1 MFHTFLTDISGIEC
15 PRLFTYPFCYTPHPL
30 SVLAAK
36 QVQQYLQTQ
45 TVWEKELAQGKMF
58 GVLVVKNTSGEI
70 GFLAAFSGILAGR
83 NHHPYFVPPVYDL
96 LQPDGFF
103 KLEEQAISQ
112 LNSRIHSLEEE
123 AEYLTLKQQV
133 AKLKEEA
140 QEALLAAKQAMKV
153 AKLQRD
159 AARSQEISEAQQQAM
174 IHESQ
179 FQKAEY
185 KRLEKSWQQRILS
198 ASQALKE
205 RESAIN
211 QWKDERKQRSAA
223 LQQRLFEQF
232 DLLNA
237 KGERKNL
244 CIIFEQTVHRT
255 PPAGAG
261 ECAAPKLLQYAY
273 LQGYQPLAMAEFWW
287 GNSPK
292 TEIRQH
298 GLFYPSCQGK
308 CAPILSHMLQGLEVE
323 PNPLQQKM
331 QQAAQKPLE
340 ILYEDE
346 WIVAVNKPT
355 GMLSVPGK
363 EDCRSVYDFM
373 HERYPDSDSP
383 LIVHRLDMDT
393 SGVLLIAKTKQMHQ
407 TLQKLFHLQQISKR
421 YVALVE
427 GRVKENQGIIELPL
441 IPDLLDRPRQKV
453 DKVHGKKAISRY
465 EVIERTPEHT
475 RLALYPLTG
484 RTHQLRVHTAHP
496 YGLHC
501 PIVGDAL
508 YGTASHRLYLHA
520 ETVEFIH
527 PILGENIRITAPVP
541 F

>member
-1 MFHTFLTDISGIEC
+1 
-15 PRLFTYPFCYTPHPL
+15 
-30 SVLAAK
+30 
-36 QVQQYLQTQ
+36 
-45 TVWEKELAQGKMF
+45 
-58 GVLVVKNTSGEI
+58 
-70 GFLAAFSGILAGR
+70 
-83 NHHPYFVPPVYDL
+83 
-96 LQPDGFF
+96 
-103 KLEEQAISQ
+103 
-112 LNSRIHSLEEE
+112 
-123 AEYLTLKQQV
+123 
-133 AKLKEEA
+133 
-140 QEALLAAKQAMKV
+140 
-153 AKLQRD
+153 
-159 AARSQEISEAQQQAM
+159 
-174 IHESQ
+174 
-179 FQKAEY
+179 
-185 KRLEKSWQQRILS
+185 
-198 ASQALKE
+198 
-205 RESAIN
+205 
-211 QWKDERKQRSAA
+211 
-223 LQQRLFEQF
+223 
-232 DLLNA
+232 
-237 KGERKNL
+237 
-244 CIIFEQTVHRT
+244 
-255 PPAGAG
+255 
-261 ECAAPKLLQYAY
+261 
-273 LQGYQPLAMAEFWW
+273 
-287 GNSPK
+287 
-292 TEIRQH
+292 
-298 GLFYPSCQGK
+298 
-308 CAPILSHMLQGLEVE
+308 
-323 PNPLQQKM
+323 
-331 QQAAQKPLE
+331 
-340 ILYEDE
+340 
-346 WIVAVNKPT
+346 
-355 GMLSVPGK
+355 MLSVPGK

-427 GRVKENQGIIELPL
+427 GRVKESQGIIELPL